1 MPVIEITYL
10 FIGFAACTVGALP
23 FGIVNLT
30 VLDETLRKGSRTA
43 LNIAHGAAIVE
54 VVFGLVAI
62 LTGGI
67 IESYI
72 NDNAFINY
80 FILGLFIVAGIVFFF
95 NKKRIDFPDKSHFTG
110 FLKGVFLNLIS
121 IQVFLFWIIA
131 IAFLSTKDLGP
142 TDSVSILI
150 FLIGIWL
157 GKMMVLWSYAI
168 LSKNIIAKSQKLSN
182 NMNRII
188 GIILFSV
195 AIIQVIKM

>member
-1 MPVIEITYL
+1 MPALEITYL
-10 FIGFAACTVGALP
+10 FVGFAACTVGALP

-54 VVFGLVAI
+54 VVFGLAAI
-62 LTGGI
+62 LTGSLI
-67 IESYI
+67 DSYI
-72 NDNAFINY
+72 EDNAFINY
-80 FILGLFIVAGIVFFF
+80 FILGLFIVSGTVFFF
-95 NKKRIDFPDKSHFTG
+95 NKKRIDFPGKSQFTG

-131 IAFLSTKDLGP
+131 IAFLSTKDFSP
-142 TDSVSILI
+142 TDSISILM

-157 GKMMVLWSYAI
+157 GKMIVLWSYTI
-168 LSKNIIAKSQKLSN
+168 LSEKIIAKSQKLSN

-188 GIILFSV
+188 GLILFSV
-195 AIIQVIKM
+195 AIIQAVKI

>member
-1 MPVIEITYL
+1 MPVLEISYL
-10 FIGFAACTVGALP
+10 FIGFVACTVGALP

-54 VVFGLVAI
+54 VLFGLAAI
-62 LTGGI
+62 LAGGI
-67 IESYI
+67 IEAYI

-150 FLIGIWL
+150 FLIGIWS

-188 GIILFSV
+188 GLILFSV
-195 AIIQVIKM
+195 AIIQAVKM